1 MRSAT
6 RRVLPCE
13 TETQTISDFMALPP
27 VLPLR
32 PGVGVD
38 VSMLRRRL
46 AAGKGAKAPWPRA
59 LVTPSPRG
67 SGRSFPAPEHR
78 PVHGWGSFR
87 CGAVAAR
94 SCLPSGTGDSD
105 RYRGRGSAR
114 SGREVF
120 RASVR
125 ERLGK
130 GSAAPGPAGGAQAV
144 ALHAAGRPSK
154 SEGQKGKQKIGPAA
168 GGRSAA
174 PQALPLSSV
183 GRGAGGPTAKYRGCV
198 VLGAG

>member
-1 MRSAT
+1 MASVSPSGGRRICWPALWYAMVIESPDHAVI
-6 RRVLPCE
+6 RRVQRLNE
-13 TETQTISDFMALPP
+13 STS
-27 VLPLR
+27 
-32 PGVGVD
+32 GD
-38 VSMLRRRL
+38 VEFVS
-46 AAGKGAKAPWPRA
+46 
-59 LVTPSPRG
+59 
-67 SGRSFPAPEHR
+67 
-78 PVHGWGSFR
+78 HGGCLSV
-87 CGAVAAR
+87 GAVAAR

-130 GSAAPGPAGGAQAV
+130 GSRAPGPAGVAQAV
-144 ALHAAGRPSK
+144 ALHAADRRSK

-183 GRGAGGPTAKYRGCV
+183 GRGAGGATAKYRGCV